1 MPQKTSVDDW
11 EPKPFATGSPA
22 KGFPAMRVVLGSAVA
37 AMLALSCLLMAIGQ
51 VGLIARYAN
60 ATSVQRLAPD
70 ATVSTRMIAAREGGP
85 AVYGWLSSR
94 DR

>member
-1 MPQKTSVDDW
+1 
-11 EPKPFATGSPA
+11 
-22 KGFPAMRVVLGSAVA
+22 MRVVLGSAVA
-37 AMLALSCLLMAIGQ
+37 ATLALSCLLMAIGQ